1 MPTTKNN
8 YFNNSKVAN
17 SIVRME
23 DLGNEYNVTEL
34 GKNTKKYNKSN
45 KGKDLVSY
53 IVFDSDDLPI
63 TCYKLNRFDLAVMDA
78 VYSIMVS
85 GIQTMTIEM
94 ILNVMTGKN
103 VKYCKETSKKFEGI
117 IRSIEKLASIRIK
130 INCTEIMRAKKKIK
144 DTEEM
149 VLTGSMLPVN
159 GCYIISPDTKE
170 NKIEYTVTN
179 KPILYQY
186 AEELGRIISV
196 PSHVLSLNGVRED
209 LEFTIIKQQL
219 IKEIEIMKNPN
230 NNYYTTDIVYE
241 WEHGGDTKGFFQ
253 RVGINKDDYKAGSA
267 WRNKKSRIN
276 EQIKTVLEHLMEID
290 YIAGYEFKKQSNSI
304 IGVSIK
310 LEKEKEIEKAETLP

>member
-23 DLGNEYNVTEL
+23 DLSNEYNVAEL
-34 GKNTKKYNKSN
+34 GKNTRKNKKSN
-45 KGKDLVSY
+45 KGRDLVSY

-63 TCYKLNRFDLAVMDA
+63 NCYKLNRFDLAVMDA
-78 VYSIMVS
+78 VYSIMVT
-85 GIQTMTIEM
+85 GVQTMNIEM
-94 ILNVMTGKN
+94 ILNMMTGKN

-159 GCYIISPDTKE
+159 GTYIISPDTKE
-170 NKIEYTVTN
+170 NKITYTVVN

-186 AEELGRIISV
+186 AEELGRIVSV
-196 PSHVLSLNGVRED
+196 PSHVLSLTGVRED

-230 NNYYTTDIVYE
+230 NNYTTNEIIYE
-241 WEHGGDTKGFFQ
+241 WEQSGETKGFFQ

-276 EQIKTVLEHLMEID
+276 EQIKTVLEHLIEID
-290 YIAGYEFKKQSNSI
+290 YISGYEFKKQSNSI
-304 IGVSIK
+304 IGVAIK
-310 LEKEKEIEKAETLP
+310 LKDQEVEDTKKALP